1 MKYILTVLA
10 VFFIGTSVTK
20 AEGNKVDA
28 KELIATVNKKFAA
41 VQDYKADVHMKFAL
55 PGIKIKSIKGK
66 VFFKKPDKFRI
77 RAKGIFFV
85 PKQNP
90 MKNIPKLLANTSSY
104 TAVISGYATVSGQKC
119 AVVNIIPFNTD
130 EELIIGKFWISVK
143 NPLVHMSEIT
153 TKKNGTI
160 RTKSYYGKHAS
171 LGLPDK
177 VLIQVEMKKFKIP
190 KLMAMD
196 MKKNQG
202 KMVGD
207 KKTGDI
213 YMVITGY
220 KINSKL
226 PNTVFTEK

>member
-1 MKYILTVLA
+1 MKYLLTILSVLILGKNIA
-10 VFFIGTSVTK
+10 FAQNSK
-20 AEGNKVDA
+20 EDA
-28 KELIATVNKKFAA
+28 KKLIASVNKKFAS
-41 VQDYKADVHMKFAL
+41 VNDYKADVHMKFAL

-66 VFFKKPDKFRI
+66 VYFKKPNKFRI

-90 MKNIPKLLANTSSY
+90 MKNIPQLLSNTSSY
-104 TAVISGYATVSGQKC
+104 TAVISGYATLSGKKC
-119 AVVNIIPFNTD
+119 AVVNVIPFNTD
-130 EELIIGKFWISVK
+130 EELIIGKFWISVDE
-143 NPLVHMSEIT
+143 PLVHMSEIT

-160 RTKSYYGKHAS
+160 RTKSYYGKHAAQ
-171 LGLPDK
+171 GLPDK

-190 KLMAMD
+190 KMMAMD

-202 KMVGD
+202 KTIGG

-220 KINSKL
+220 SINSKL
-226 PNTVFTEK
+226 SNKVFTDK